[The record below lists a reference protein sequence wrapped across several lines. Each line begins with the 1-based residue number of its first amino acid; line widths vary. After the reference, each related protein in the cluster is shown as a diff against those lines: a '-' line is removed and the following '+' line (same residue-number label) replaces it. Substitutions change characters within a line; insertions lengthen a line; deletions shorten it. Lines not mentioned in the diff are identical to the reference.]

1 MVNFINFIKKTS
13 FAGHDLFL
21 GPTQQPVLGCLH
33 SRDLYQVK
41 VAGNHWKTLSGTD
54 SCSEL
59 VAFNAEG
66 NLSVFLNKP
75 HEF

>member
-41 VAGNHWKTLSGTD
+41 LRSRETIGKPYPGPTHVP
-54 SCSEL
+54 
-59 VAFNAEG
+59 
-66 NLSVFLNKP
+66 NLLLLMPKAIYQCF
-75 HEF
+75 